1 MSTYYW
7 CHGPSCH
14 TYSTQDRVR
23 GVKGFK
29 VLRTKKIK
37 QNTQYQYYDP
47 KHAHNYFCSN
57 SCQNDFWE
65 EYGNQIRQIAPR
77 NEPLDTRIEDPK
89 KETHMTPYGNHSY
102 TTTTINKIDKESNVG

>member
-1 MSTYYW
+1 MSLYYW

-14 TYSTQDRVR
+14 TYKTQDRVR
-23 GVKGFK
+23 GHKGSK

-57 SCQNDFWE
+57 SCQNDFWA

-77 NEPLDTRIEDPK
+77 NEPLETPIHDPK
-89 KETHMTPYGNHSY
+89 KEAHMSLYGNYSY
-102 TTTTINKIDKESNVG
+102 TTTTITKVDTSME